1 MFDFEVVR
9 SHGWSLKLQVVMKNA
24 KIYRVEVLTVL

>member
-9 SHGWSLKLQVVMKNA
+9 SHGWSLNLQIVMKKA
-24 KIYRVEVLTVL
+24 KIYRVEVL